1 MVETVRRDFV
11 DPAALA
17 RLRAL
22 PLCARV
28 PVTGTVA
35 GRHRSPHRGSSV
47 EFSEY
52 REYVPGDDPRRLDWR
67 AYARSDRFYVKEFE
81 AETNLRLRLVVDASG
96 SMGFASEERSR
107 LDTARRIAAALAYLA
122 LAQGD
127 AVGLAIIAE
136 EGVREIPARRNP
148 AHLTV
153 ILDALA
159 AIRPA
164 GGTRLAAGLHEVAE
178 KIPRS
183 GVVAIVSDFF
193 ADPEELRGCF
203 QHLRFRRHDVAAF
216 QLIDPLEI
224 DFDLPSWMRFVDLE
238 GGAPVVADPP
248 AIARRYREA
257 LARHTEAL
265 RAAVREAAVDFHRV
279 RLDESYEAALAR
291 FLVGRAPKGPAR

>member
-1 MVETVRRDFV
+1 MVELVRRDFV
-11 DPAALA
+11 DPAMLA

-22 PLCARV
+22 PLEARF

-96 SMGFASEERSR
+96 SMAFRSGELSR
-107 LDTARRIAAALAYLA
+107 IDVARRIAAALAYIA
-122 LAQGD
+122 LSQGD
-127 AVGLAIIAE
+127 AVGLSILE
-136 EGVREIPARRNP
+136 EDSVREIPARRNA
-148 AHLTV
+148 AHLGI
-153 ILDALA
+153 ILEALG
-159 AIRPA
+159 AILPR
-164 GGTRLAAGLHEVAE
+164 GRTRLAAGLHEVAE
-178 KIPRS
+178 RIPRR
-183 GVVAIVSDFF
+183 GVVVLVSDLFV
-193 ADPEELRGCF
+193 APEELRDCF

-216 QLIDPLEI
+216 QLLDPLEL

-238 GGAPVVADPP
+238 GGAPLVADPP

-257 LARHTEAL
+257 FARHADGV
-265 RAAVREAAVDFHRV
+265 RAAVREASVDFHRV
-279 RLDESYEAALAR
+279 RLDEPCEAALAR
-291 FLVGRAPKGPAR
+291 FLVGRAPRGPAR